1 MSRYSELQTYVL
13 KKYSRR
19 FLKIRPDHSVGLISQ
34 HSFYQQFNIDTKT
47 SCFYHTA
54 VLNFLSPSLV
64 KPHFLKN
71 FVRTCL
77 SFGLFISSM
86 RIQKL
91 ETSSVQMLHLYQRLI
106 LDSDN
111 NMYVH
116 TTVHEFDNKIQSL
129 SLFLLVLMASRMEVM
144 WGIHEAQYF
153 FPF

>member
-1 MSRYSELQTYVL
+1 
-13 KKYSRR
+13 
-19 FLKIRPDHSVGLISQ
+19 
-34 HSFYQQFNIDTKT
+34 
-47 SCFYHTA
+47 
-54 VLNFLSPSLV
+54 
-64 KPHFLKN
+64 
-71 FVRTCL
+71 
-77 SFGLFISSM
+77 
-86 RIQKL
+86 
-91 ETSSVQMLHLYQRLI
+91 MLHLYQRLI